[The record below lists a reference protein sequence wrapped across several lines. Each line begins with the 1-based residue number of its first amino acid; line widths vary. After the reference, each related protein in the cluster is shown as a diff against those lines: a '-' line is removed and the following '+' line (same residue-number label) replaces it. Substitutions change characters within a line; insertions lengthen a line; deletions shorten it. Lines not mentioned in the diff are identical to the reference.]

1 MVLPEWAMK
10 HVVRL
15 ILVLAA
21 LALIAYLYSK
31 GVR

>member
-1 MVLPEWAMK
+1 MVLPERAMK